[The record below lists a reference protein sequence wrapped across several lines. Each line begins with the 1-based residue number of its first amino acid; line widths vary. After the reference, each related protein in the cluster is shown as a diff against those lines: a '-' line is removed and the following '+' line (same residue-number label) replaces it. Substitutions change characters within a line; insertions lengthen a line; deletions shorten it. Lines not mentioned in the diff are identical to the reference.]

1 MLSLYTYVCDDL
13 ERIQKRALHVHN
25 ISRVIIYGQ
34 SYEIEYQFLERQ
46 AAETEK

>member
-34 SYEIEYQFLERQ
+34 SYEIEYQLLERQ